1 MRDFMDFVQNAFC
14 EQSHWN
20 PDNFYG
26 TLTATAKALLD
37 FDTPKGLRLN
47 ASSLSSRNFATSYS
61 LSNAGIVDGS
71 LSFLYSSLPLRA
83 ESRSSTINL
92 QDVIQGYRHLQ
103 DLRKPDEPWWWEV
116 WHGGKRVDRKAAL
129 LYGRLYLPRSTLEA
143 LYLRR
148 ISPTRQLRISYVSD
162 SSLPHGGNVLA
173 LLQTDAGRYSTEYLY
188 STDSALFGVRG
199 LYNFGAFPSSD
210 PSSKPATY
218 TSETAST
225 LTSSG
230 LADGSLPYEARSPH
244 GRFSAGAELYY
255 GALNASGG
263 LSTGIRFSTLPA
275 HTGFPYT
282 MTLTLNPL
290 MGNLSST
297 YAVKAGEDMALC
309 SRFDFNVYS
318 YESELQIGCE
328 LWRLKRAPM
337 AKNLEGLRT
346 TKDAN
351 EPDVLERST
360 LPKRRRP
367 GEDVTGVLKA
377 RVDQN
382 WNVGVLWEG
391 RIKELL
397 FSIGAGFDLR
407 KREQIFRA
415 VGLEIQYSS

>member
-1 MRDFMDFVQNAFC
+1 MRF
-14 EQSHWN
+14 
-20 PDNFYG
+20 
-26 TLTATAKALLD
+26 LIAT
-37 FDTPKGLRLN
+37 
-47 ASSLSSRNFATSYS
+47 
-61 LSNAGIVDGS
+61 
-71 LSFLYSSLPLRA
+71 
-83 ESRSSTINL
+83 
-92 QDVIQGYRHLQ
+92 
-103 DLRKPDEPWWWEV
+103 
-116 WHGGKRVDRKAAL
+116 L

-148 ISPTRQLRISYVSD
+148 VSPTRQLKISYVSD
-162 SSLPHGGNVLA
+162 SSLPHGGNILA

-218 TSETAST
+218 SFEPVSTPAS
-225 LTSSG
+225 SS
-230 LADGSLPYEARSPH
+230 LADGNISSDVRTPH

-263 LSTGIRFSTLPA
+263 LSTGIRFTTLPA

-297 YAVKAGEDMALC
+297 YAVKAGENVVLC

-318 YESELQIGCE
+318 YESELQLGCE
-328 LWRLKRAPM
+328 IWRLKRTSLGKFAE
-337 AKNLEGLRT
+337 ALRAS
-346 TKDAN
+346 KDSDAD
-351 EPDVLERST
+351 EPNSLGNSES
-360 LPKRRRP
+360 LKRAQT
-367 GEDVTGVLKA
+367 GEDVTGILKA

-397 FSIGAGFDLR
+397 FSISAGFDLR
-407 KREQIFRA
+407 NREQIFRA

>member
-1 MRDFMDFVQNAFC
+1 M
-14 EQSHWN
+14 
-20 PDNFYG
+20 
-26 TLTATAKALLD
+26 
-37 FDTPKGLRLN
+37 
-47 ASSLSSRNFATSYS
+47 
-61 LSNAGIVDGS
+61 
-71 LSFLYSSLPLRA
+71 
-83 ESRSSTINL
+83 
-92 QDVIQGYRHLQ
+92 
-103 DLRKPDEPWWWEV
+103 
-116 WHGGKRVDRKAAL
+116 

-148 ISPTRQLRISYVSD
+148 VSPTRQLRISYVSD

-173 LLQTDAGRYSTEYLY
+173 LLQTEAGRYSTEYLY
-188 STDSALFGVRG
+188 STDSALLGVRG

-218 TSETAST
+218 TSETVST
-225 LTSSG
+225 TS
-230 LADGSLPYEARSPH
+230 GSIVAQGNISSDARPPH

-297 YAVKAGEDMALC
+297 YAAKAGKDVALC

-328 LWRLKRAPM
+328 IWRLKRTSLHKFADGYG
-337 AKNLEGLRT
+337 AV
-346 TKDAN
+346 KDAVESVSLN
-351 EPDVLERST
+351 PTRQ
-360 LPKRRRP
+360 RRP
-367 GEDVTGVLKA
+367 VEDVTGVLKA

>member
-1 MRDFMDFVQNAFC
+1 MLIRDIID
-14 EQSHWN
+14 
-20 PDNFYG
+20 
-26 TLTATAKALLD
+26 
-37 FDTPKGLRLN
+37 
-47 ASSLSSRNFATSYS
+47 
-61 LSNAGIVDGS
+61 
-71 LSFLYSSLPLRA
+71 
-83 ESRSSTINL
+83 
-92 QDVIQGYRHLQ
+92 
-103 DLRKPDEPWWWEV
+103 
-116 WHGGKRVDRKAAL
+116 AL
-129 LYGRLYLPRSTLEA
+129 LYGKLYLPRSTLEA

-148 ISPTRQLRISYVSD
+148 ISPTRQLKVSYVSD
-162 SSLPHGGNVLA
+162 SSLPHGGNLLA
-173 LLQTDAGRYSTEYLY
+173 LLQTDVGRYSTEFLY
-188 STDSALFGVRG
+188 STDSALLGVRG

-218 TSETAST
+218 TSETVSASHGG
-225 LTSSG
+225 SG
-230 LADGSLPYEARSPH
+230 LTEGSISLDARPPH

-297 YAVKAGEDMALC
+297 YAVKAGDNVALC

-328 LWRLKRAPM
+328 IWRLKRTSLG
-337 AKNLEGLRT
+337 KISEGYGT
-346 TKDAN
+346 TKDTQ
-351 EPDVLERST
+351 EPESLAKSDSLKQRQ
-360 LPKRRRP
+360 P

-391 RIKELL
+391 RVKELL